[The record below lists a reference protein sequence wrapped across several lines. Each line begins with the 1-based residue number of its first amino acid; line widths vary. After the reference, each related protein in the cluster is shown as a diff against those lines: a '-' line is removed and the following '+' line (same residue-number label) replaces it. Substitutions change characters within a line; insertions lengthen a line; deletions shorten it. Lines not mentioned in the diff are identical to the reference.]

1 MRKIGVFVFAGVI
14 AAMFGMFIADMT
26 GDFFN
31 GMDYGSAAVLGMCM
45 YLCVVVVTCTG
56 IIVSKLEEKKQ
67 AENPE
72 ETKNP

>member
-1 MRKIGVFVFAGVI
+1 MKKIFQFVLLGVVI
-14 AAMFGMFIADMT
+14 AIGGLLFSDLT

-56 IIVSKLEEKKQ
+56 IIVSKLDGSSNSGESHDE
-67 AENPE
+67 
-72 ETKNP
+72 